1 MELEEAEDEIVKDHP
16 QQRLGDMRDRMNWE
30 ENGKEKQRDIL
41 HQPDIRARDPPK
53 PSGQLSLQDRLRSL
67 ANNEIPPGHPANPS
81 NRPHFGSMEVGHNGS
96 VGSDQD
102 RMRMETGSLIVRSDL
117 GIGRNVGMPM
127 GGIDP
132 VGGNGPMYALSPG
145 LASSLRGAPLTS
157 AGAPPEIG
165 VRLLRAPNDSF
176 GTPSRLPEEPFTPRH
191 LLGIF
196 FCF

>member
-1 MELEEAEDEIVKDHP
+1 
-16 QQRLGDMRDRMNWE
+16 
-30 ENGKEKQRDIL
+30 
-41 HQPDIRARDPPK
+41 
-53 PSGQLSLQDRLRSL
+53 
-67 ANNEIPPGHPANPS
+67 
-81 NRPHFGSMEVGHNGS
+81 MEVGHNGS

-102 RMRMETGSLIVRSDL
+102 RMRMETGSLIARSDL

-176 GTPSRLPEEPFTPRH
+176 GTPPSPPPQLRPSQSPLPSPLTSPPPPTTPTTPLATPTALDTPDTTETPTPTEPTPTPTAPTPMPLPPTPTTTSPTTPATPSLPPPPQSPLRRPRLRRPCKFM
-191 LLGIF
+191 
-196 FCF
+196 